1 MKNILTAAVRCLPAA
16 AWYGVI
22 WRFSA
27 QTAAVSGA
35 LSDRLLYR
43 ILDGWSEVFRSS
55 SEEGRTAIVTFLSFY
70 ERKAAHM
77 FLYFVLAGLLM
88 LALPKWDAGRRA
100 AAALSLCAALA
111 ALDEF
116 HQTFIPGRSGQVRDV
131 LVDAAGAACFLLLWA
146 VAQALLD
153 GRRRRLS
160 GART

>member
-1 MKNILTAAVRCLPAA
+1 MKNILTAAARWLPAA
-16 AWYGVI
+16 AWYGAI

-43 ILDGWSEVFRSS
+43 LLDGWSEVFRSA
-55 SEEGRTAIVTFLSFY
+55 SEEGREAIVSFLSFY

-77 FLYFVLAGLLM
+77 FLYFVLAGLLT
-88 LALPKWDAGRRA
+88 LALPKWDAGRRG
-100 AAALSLCAALA
+100 AAALGLCAVLA

-116 HQTFIPGRSGQVRDV
+116 HQTFVPGRSGQVRDV

-146 VAQALLD
+146 VARALRE
-153 GRRRRLS
+153 RR
-160 GART
+160 